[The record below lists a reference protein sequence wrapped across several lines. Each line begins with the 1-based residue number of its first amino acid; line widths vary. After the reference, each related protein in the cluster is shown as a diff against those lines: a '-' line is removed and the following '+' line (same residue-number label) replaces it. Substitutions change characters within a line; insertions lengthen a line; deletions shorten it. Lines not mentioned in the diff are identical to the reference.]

1 VTVDASER
9 PDDQKRARRESR
21 TRHYVIGAY
30 VLLGSGFL
38 LLGVSLWLAIK
49 FQHDD
54 KTEASVGALFGGGAI
69 AISVMAGGWALL
81 AAAMADLQ
89 SERADL
95 RTQLLDKQL
104 EILGEIGISQS
115 KALTAIADVVASDA
129 APPTTEEKPGA
140 EASRQAPRGEDRS
153 PG

>member
-1 VTVDASER
+1 M
-9 PDDQKRARRESR
+9 RARGPTIRNVLAASR
-21 TRHYVIGAY
+21 APPLRDWG
-30 VLLGSGFL
+30 

-81 AAAMADLQ
+81 AAGMADLQ

-95 RTQLLDKQL
+95 RTQLLDMRL

-140 EASRQAPRGEDRS
+140 EASRQAPRGEDRP

>member
-1 VTVDASER
+1 M
-9 PDDQKRARRESR
+9 
-21 TRHYVIGAY
+21 
-30 VLLGSGFL
+30 
-38 LLGVSLWLAIK
+38 SLWLAIK

-81 AAAMADLQ
+81 AAGMADLQ

-95 RTQLLDKQL
+95 RKQLLDMRL